1 MIYLIKWNTNVL
13 NQWWNNYGCWCES
26 NKHQICEQ
34 HYVWNS
40 IACICEN
47 GKYLA
52 RIIDDSVITCDEI
65 IDVEETGFNEKN
77 YNFITL

>member
-13 NQWWNNYGCWCES
+13 NQWWNNYGCWCGS

-34 HYVWNS
+34 DYVWNS

-52 RIIDDSVITCDEI
+52 RIMDDSVITCDEI